1 MKKFII
7 EKFDRVI
14 KNNLLVKCLNAY
26 YNMYVR
32 KNANNNAIMLTITA
46 TKARSNLFQL
56 LKKVLKEQLPT
67 RISSKD
73 GTVILLPEEEY
84 ESLIETAEL
93 LSQKGLLES
102 VKQAEKELEKGE
114 VYSFDEVFKK

>member
-1 MKKFII
+1 
-7 EKFDRVI
+7 
-14 KNNLLVKCLNAY
+14 
-26 YNMYVR
+26 MYVR

>member
-1 MKKFII
+1 LKKFII